1 MKIICYGDSNTYGY
15 NPVGWPEL
23 RYPADSRWVDLLSK
37 YLHTDAADSGVSGVL
52 NAGQNGREIPENG
65 WESAAGVAQQLAAA
79 TEPGPAASAGFEAC
93 GPAGGDLIIIMLGSN
108 DILLSGTSAEKT
120 AEKMRCFLG
129 AVKMEAPGRH
139 VLLVAPVS
147 FQEGYW
153 VPDSRAIEESEK
165 LRALYRQLEEDMN
178 VDFADANE
186 WGVRLAD
193 DGVHFTEEG
202 HKAFAEGL
210 TKYLKMWY
218 SIG

>member
-23 RYPADSRWVDLLSK
+23 RYPAGSRWVDLVSRQLPESSK
-37 YLHTDAADSGVSGVL
+37 IF

-79 TEPGPAASAGFEAC
+79 TELD
-93 GPAGGDLIIIMLGSN
+93 DLIIIMLGSN

-120 AEKMRCFLG
+120 AEKMRRFLG

-186 WGVRLAD
+186 WGVGLAD